1 MSHKNYRLFEESPR
15 RPSYTNR
22 QRIYLYI
29 KNNPGVHLR
38 KISKSLNLAIGDT
51 NYHLNSL
58 EQSGFIKHGKWGIY
72 KRYFVVAIQDKRSE
86 SILAIL
92 QQDTPRTIVL
102 FLLEHPG
109 SIQSEICRHISF
121 SAPTIKW
128 HMSRLKMMEIIY
140 DRKQGKFVRYY
151 IKGNIADI
159 VSLMKSYHPSIWSKL
174 ASSLV
179 EIFLEL
185 SSTSNAAEMQDTKG
199 KTDGKEKENEN

>member
-1 MSHKNYRLFEESPR
+1 MSYKNYRIFKESPVR
-15 RPSYTNR
+15 TSCTNR

-51 NYHLNSL
+51 NYHLDSL

-72 KRYFVVAIQDKRSE
+72 KRYFVIAIQDNRSE

-102 FLLEHPG
+102 FLLENPG
-109 SIQSEICRHISF
+109 SIQSQICRHISF
-121 SAPTIKW
+121 SAPTVKW
-128 HMSRLKMMEIIY
+128 HMSRLKRMDIIY

-179 EIFLEL
+179 EMFLEL
-185 SSTSNAAEMQDTKG
+185 SSASNVMDMQNTKG
-199 KTDGKEKENEN
+199 KPDAEKENEN